1 MRLTSFQKNRM
12 ITPLIIAAF
21 SLLTATA
28 RPADPGRPLPPPSAP
43 TNAAPSTAP
52 LQIPLLFVI
61 DGVRYESGKQ
71 PALTS
76 DQIFAV
82 RVIKGTA
89 AIRLYGRDA
98 SYGVVL
104 IITKQAAGPRA

>member
-1 MRLTSFQKNRM
+1 M
-12 ITPLIIAAF
+12 ITPLFIAAF

-28 RPADPGRPLPPPSAP
+28 HVADPGRPLPPPAP
-43 TNAAPSTAP
+43 TTAP
-52 LQIPLLFVI
+52 VPSSALQVPLLFVI
-61 DGVRYESGKQ
+61 DGVRYQSGKQ
-71 PALTS
+71 PPLSS

>member
-21 SLLTATA
+21 SLFTATA
-28 RPADPGRPLPPPSAP
+28 RPADPGRALPPPAP
-43 TNAAPSTAP
+43 TNAAPSSTP
-52 LQIPLLFVI
+52 LQIPLLFII

-71 PALTS
+71 PALSS

>member
-1 MRLTSFQKNRM
+1 M
-12 ITPLIIAAF
+12 ITALIVAAF
-21 SLLTATA
+21 SLLTPTA
-28 RPADPGRPLPPPSAP
+28 RPADPGRPIPSPAP
-43 TNAAPSTAP
+43 TNAAPSTSG
-52 LQIPLLFVI
+52 LQLPLLFVI
-61 DGVRYESGKQ
+61 DGVRYQSGKQ
-71 PALTS
+71 PALSS

>member
-1 MRLTSFQKNRM
+1 M
-12 ITPLIIAAF
+12 ITPFIIAAF
-21 SLLTATA
+21 SLLTTTA
-28 RPADPGRPLPPPSAP
+28 RTGDPGRPLPPSAP
-43 TNAAPSTAP
+43 TTAP
-52 LQIPLLFVI
+52 PSSSVAPQVPLLFII

-71 PALTS
+71 PLLSS

-89 AIRLYGRDA
+89 AIKRYGRDA